1 MPVQLTYS
9 RTGKKGLPGLVAWDF
24 GPADITTVIA
34 EGVIPFGN
42 GVVKGTGSRSGIV
55 GNAAGTVLGLAV
67 RSILSVNAINTNAD
81 AFGATEV
88 VAIMREGYM
97 WVLNEGTAALAEG
110 STVYLDAAG
119 KVVNSAAAGAVAL
132 TGSRVEQPAA
142 VGEVALIRIQT
153 SIPAPAAP

>member
-24 GPADITTVIA
+24 GPADITSVIA
-34 EGVIPFGN
+34 EGTIPFGN
-42 GVVKGTGSRSGIV
+42 AVIKGTATRSGIV
-55 GNAAGTVLGLAV
+55 GSTAVLGFAV
-67 RSILSVNAINTNAD
+67 RSILSVNAINTNTD

-88 VAIMREGYM
+88 VAVMREGYM
-97 WVLNEGTAALAEG
+97 WVLNEGTGAIAEG
-110 STVYLDAAG
+110 TQVYVNATG
-119 KVVNSAAAGAVAL
+119 KVVNSAASGAVAVPG
-132 TGSRVEQPAA
+132 TRVEQPAA

>member
-1 MPVQLTYS
+1 MPVQLTYN

-34 EGVIPFGN
+34 EASIPFGN
-42 GVVKGTGSRSGIV
+42 AVVKGAATRSGVV
-55 GNAAGTVLGLAV
+55 GSANILGFAV
-67 RSILSVNAINTNAD
+67 RSILSVNAINTNTD

-88 VAIMREGYM
+88 VAVMREGYM
-97 WVLNEGTAALAEG
+97 WVLNEGSGAIAEG
-110 STVYLDAAG
+110 TQVYVNAAG
-119 KVVNSAAAGAVAL
+119 KVVNSAASGAVAVPG
-132 TGSRVEQPAA
+132 TRVEQPAA